1 MINLKVSNFGPII
14 NGDVDLKPLTIYV
27 GPNNSGKSYISMLTY
42 ALFHQ
47 DSPFSPRPSR
57 LNYGFARQNVNV
69 APETFESLIAILDD
83 WIQKR
88 DTETLKNVAMRELP
102 GEAVTELTN
111 TLKLQADYFVSSLER
126 EIVRCFGTEI
136 SSLSRMGAKPKGFEL
151 SIGQG
156 NPNWHL
162 MASVKRKKL
171 DLRDWSSNLDDM
183 NFDFS
188 ELITLA
194 TRRRGARLGMRN
206 YYLGEFVTFVED
218 LFNQVSYAF
227 YQEFPNNVYY
237 LPAARSGILQ
247 SHKLLA
253 SAIVSRAP
261 LAGIEAFEIP
271 RLSGVVAD
279 FISGL
284 LRLDSEERTEL
295 YGVAE
300 FLEQELARGRI
311 YQEPTQQVGYP
322 EIYYETQK
330 EKFLLH
336 RTSSMVSELAPL
348 ILFLKHQVE
357 PGDMLIIEE
366 PESHLHPA
374 NQRKLARAIVKMI
387 KKGLNIVITTHSDY
401 FLTQLSNFIRL
412 SELPDERIKQ
422 GYAEDD
428 FLPPEKVGCYI
439 VDWIE
444 EKRGSVI
451 RSLAID
457 AENGI
462 NDSEFGDVAES
473 LYEEVV
479 SLQTIP
485 EA

>member
-14 NGDVDLKPLTIYV
+14 SGDVDLKPLTIYV

-47 DSPFSPRPSR
+47 GDFFPPYYLPALSRRRHRPAQR
-57 LNYGFARQNVNV
+57 FLGAEPGQV
-69 APETFESLIAILDD
+69 ESLEEIFDD
-83 WIQKR
+83 WIRKR
-88 DTETLKNVAMRELP
+88 DTETFVNVAMRELP
-102 GEAVTELTN
+102 SEVVTELTN
-111 TLKLQADYFVSSLER
+111 TLKEQADYFVSSLER

-171 DLRDWSSNLDDM
+171 DLRDWTSNLDDM
-183 NFDFS
+183 YFDFS
-188 ELITLA
+188 EPDAPRIH
-194 TRRRGARLGMRN
+194 RRGLALHSEDIFFLID
-206 YYLGEFVTFVED
+206 YLFD
-218 LFNQVSYAF
+218 QVSSVF

-261 LAGIEAFEIP
+261 LAGIETFEIP

-284 LRLDSEERTEL
+284 LRLDSEVRTEF
-295 YGVAE
+295 YDVAE

-387 KKGLNIVITTHSDY
+387 GKGLNIVVTTHSDY

-422 GYAEDD
+422 GYSEDD

-439 VDWIE
+439 VDWVE

-451 RSLAID
+451 RSLPID